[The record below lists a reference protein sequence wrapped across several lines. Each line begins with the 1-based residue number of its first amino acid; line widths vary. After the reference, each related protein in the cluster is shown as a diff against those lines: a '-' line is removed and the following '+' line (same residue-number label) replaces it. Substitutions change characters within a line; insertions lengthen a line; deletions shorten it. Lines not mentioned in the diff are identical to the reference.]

1 MTHFAL
7 SDDQVMD
14 LVERSMVIEQKNAH
28 ARMKRGLG
36 SLATVASTASFVGLL
51 GTAIGIIDSFGGG
64 AMQKEA
70 LMALEAAGISESLVT
85 TALGLLVAVPAAWA
99 YNHFSSKL
107 ETFDIEI
114 ASTAL
119 ELKTRFRILL
129 AKRQLPA

>member
-70 LMALEAAGISESLVT
+70 LMGARGRRHFGIARYNGARLVGRCSRRM
-85 TALGLLVAVPAAWA
+85 GLQP
-99 YNHFSSKL
+99 F
-107 ETFDIEI
+107 
-114 ASTAL
+114 
-119 ELKTRFRILL
+119 
-129 AKRQLPA
+129 QQ